1 MAYTK
6 TTTTSYG
13 QRLSGSLKGIV
24 GGLVMFIA
32 GTCLLWWNEGRAV
45 KTAKAINEAQSV
57 AVHVDDV
64 SSVDPSI
71 NGKLIHASAFAD
83 TKDILTDD
91 IFGVRELAIKL
102 SRTVEYYQW
111 VEETKTEKRDKIGGG
126 QETVTTYTYEAKWVG
141 SPVNSS
147 DFEDP
152 EYQGENFVLTNVKDE
167 KQLAPTV
174 TFGGYMLPDFL
185 KVGISGV
192 KPVQVNMTEAQIAE
206 WNKEIR
212 KSLGIDSNDSSNSTT
227 VEKLAREWNRKRN
240 WLQDVGDSTQLVH
253 VKDNVVYFGQSPNS
267 PQVGDVRVTIDKV
280 EPADVSVIAKVNGST
295 FEDYLAKNGESF
307 SRIEM
312 GTISAENMFQH
323 AHDENNMLTWILRL
337 IGVLLVVGG
346 LKAMFS
352 IVTTLLKILPFL
364 ANIADAGIG
373 IVSGVLGIVWSLLVV
388 GIAWLVFRPLIGIA
402 LLVVAVGGIVFL
414 KSRAKKKA
422 QDDVFNATPPPPPT
436 AAR

>member
-83 TKDILTDD
+83 TKDTLSDD

-185 KVGISGV
+185 KVRISGV
-192 KPVQVNMTEAQIAE
+192 KPVQVNMTEAQMAE

-212 KSLGIDSNDSSNSTT
+212 KQVNI
-227 VEKLAREWNRKRN
+227 A
-240 WLQDVGDSTQLVH
+240 DSTELVH
-253 VKDNVVYFGQSPNS
+253 VKDNVVYFGKSTSSPH
-267 PQVGDVRVTIDKV
+267 VGDVRVTIDKV
-280 EPADVSVIAKVNGST
+280 IPADVSLIAKVNGST
-295 FEDYLAKNGESF
+295 FEDYVAKNGESF

-337 IGVLLVVGG
+337 VGLLLVVGG

-352 IVTTLLKILPFL
+352 IVTTLLKVLPFL

-373 IVSGVLGIVWSLLVV
+373 IVCGVLGFVWSLLVI
-388 GIAWLVFRPLIGIA
+388 GIAWLVFRPVIGIA

-422 QDDVFNATPPPPPT
+422 QGMPGAAPPPPPAT
-436 AAR
+436 PI

>member
-83 TKDILTDD
+83 TKDTLSDD

-152 EYQGENFVLTNVKDE
+152 EYQGENFVLTKVENQN
-167 KQLAPTV
+167 QLAPTV
-174 TFGGYMLPDFL
+174 TFGGYTLPDFL
-185 KVGISGV
+185 KRQISGV
-192 KPVQVNMTEAQIAE
+192 KPVQVNMTEDQIAQ
-206 WNKEIR
+206 WNNEVR
-212 KSLGIDSNDSSNSTT
+212 KQINIADDT
-227 VEKLAREWNRKRN
+227 EM
-240 WLQDVGDSTQLVH
+240 VH

-267 PQVGDVRVTIDKV
+267 PQVGDVRVTIEKV
-280 EPADVSVIAKVNGST
+280 VPADVSVIAKVNGST
-295 FEDYLAKNGESF
+295 FEDYIAKNGESF

-337 IGVLLVVGG
+337 IGLLLVVGG

-352 IVTTLLKILPFL
+352 IVTTLLKVLPFL

-373 IVSGVLGIVWSLLVV
+373 IVSGVLGFVWSLLVI
-388 GIAWLVFRPLIGIA
+388 GIAWLVFRPVIGIA

-414 KSRAKKKA
+414 KSRAKKKT

>member
-6 TTTTSYG
+6 TTTTGYG

-24 GGLVMFIA
+24 GGLVMFMA

-45 KTAKAINEAQSV
+45 KTAKAIDEAQSV

-64 SSVDPSI
+64 SSADPSI

-83 TKDILTDD
+83 TKDTLSDG
-91 IFGVRELAIKL
+91 IFGVRELAIQL
-102 SRTVEYYQW
+102 NRTVEYYQW

-126 QETVTTYTYEAKWVG
+126 QETVTTYTYEAKWVD
-141 SPVNSS
+141 SPVKSS

-152 EYQGENFVLTNVKDE
+152 QYRGENFVLTKVENQN
-167 KQLAPTV
+167 QLAPTV
-174 TFGGYMLPDFL
+174 TFGGYTLPDFL
-185 KVGISGV
+185 KRQISGV
-192 KPVQVNMTEAQIAE
+192 KPVQVNMTEDQIAQ
-206 WNKEIR
+206 WNNEVR
-212 KSLGIDSNDSSNSTT
+212 KQINIADDT
-227 VEKLAREWNRKRN
+227 EM
-240 WLQDVGDSTQLVH
+240 VH
-253 VKDNVVYFGQSPNS
+253 VKDNVVYFGKSPNS
-267 PQVGDVRVTIDKV
+267 PHVGDVRVTIHKV
-280 EPADVSVIAKVNGST
+280 LPADVSLIAKVNGLT
-295 FEDYLAKNGESF
+295 FEDYVAKNGESF

-337 IGVLLVVGG
+337 VGLLLVVGG

-352 IVTTLLKILPFL
+352 IVTTLLKVLPFL

-373 IVSGVLGIVWSLLVV
+373 IVCGVLGFVWSLLVI
-388 GIAWLVFRPLIGIA
+388 GIAWLVFRPVIGIA

-414 KSRAKKKA
+414 KSRSKKKVQVMPGA
-422 QDDVFNATPPPPPT
+422 APPPPPT